1 MEARLDSVGSLGPPT
16 DGSAG
21 LEGESG
27 VDPGSAGWGSPTPVF
42 SGRWGM
48 EGLGE
53 AVLIWSWVSAFV
65 GAGTKAAAG
74 DRVRGGS

>member
-1 MEARLDSVGSLGPPT
+1 MEARFDSVGSPGPPT
-16 DGSAG
+16 DGLAG
-21 LEGESG
+21 LEGGSG
-27 VDPGSAGWGSPTPVF
+27 VDPGSAGWGSPVPVF
-42 SGRWGM
+42 SGNGGI

-53 AVLIWSWVSAFV
+53 AISIWFCVSVFV